1 MALNLIEYATVGPDV
16 VVIKFARTVK
26 ISSLVNAN
34 FIVETS
40 SLTPTVIPN
49 PFKSITTLNDYNQI
63 SRLLKLYWSTV
74 LQGQQEYYIRVN
86 GLVDAANQIIPEE
99 KIKFTIQDS
108 ATPSSIANPK
118 PPVIEQILVED
129 QSILAQPYTTYQII
143 AKNPDFYI
151 TSVEPENGDF
161 YLENDYNDGRVIIYF
176 NERPASNFLNTR
188 YFKAQ
193 RKKIQRTP
201 SRWETISANV
211 SLHSWKPE
219 VYIDFPSLNDA
230 TPSYFTSEKEYF
242 ESGYKYRIIV
252 SENVGI

>member
-1 MALNLIEYATVGPDV
+1 VALNLIEYATVGPDV

-34 FIVETS
+34 FIVETTDS
-40 SLTPTVIPN
+40 TPLVVSN
-49 PFKSITTLNDYNQI
+49 PFKTITTLNDYNQI
-63 SRLLKLYWSTV
+63 SRLLKLYWNTV
-74 LQGQQEYYIRVN
+74 LQGQKEYYIRVN
-86 GLVDAANQIIPEE
+86 GLVDASNQIIPEE
-99 KIKFTIQDS
+99 KIKFTVEDA
-108 ATPSSIANPK
+108 ATPTSIATPK

-129 QSILAQPYTTYQII
+129 QSILAEPYTTYQII

-161 YLENDYNDGRVIIYF
+161 YLENNYNDGRVIIYF
-176 NERPASNFLNTR
+176 NERPASNFLSSR
-188 YFKAQ
+188 FFKAQ

-201 SRWETISANV
+201 SRWENISANV

-219 VYIDFPSLNDA
+219 VYVDFPSLGDA
-230 TPSYFTSEKEYF
+230 TPSYFTDGKDYF